1 MWGRKAEL
9 CVCENSYECGYFS
22 GCFPSSIN
30 FKLSSRGRRIS
41 KPIPTE
47 VLRSIDSQAYINA
60 LVVVSNNIKS
70 EWSWPCITALRIYGV
85 RSAGCGLKSQQWN
98 DEVPLNM
105 RNPFRSTRLFGSE
118 NYVLRLR
125 YFHSCMQ

>member
-1 MWGRKAEL
+1 M
-9 CVCENSYECGYFS
+9 CENSYECGYFS

-70 EWSWPCITALRIYGV
+70 EWSWPCIMALRHYGFTGYGRRDAV
-85 RSAGCGLKSQQWN
+85 SS
-98 DEVPLNM
+98 LNNGTT
-105 RNPFRSTRLFGSE
+105 RFLST
-118 NYVLRLR
+118 
-125 YFHSCMQ
+125 

>member
-1 MWGRKAEL
+1 M
-9 CVCENSYECGYFS
+9 V
-22 GCFPSSIN
+22 
-30 FKLSSRGRRIS
+30 
-41 KPIPTE
+41 
-47 VLRSIDSQAYINA
+47 VA
-60 LVVVSNNIKS
+60 LYYG
-70 EWSWPCITALRIYGV
+70 ITALRIYGV

-125 YFHSCMQ
+125 YFHSCNKAADVSSDASRGALFANAHFCIPHICTVRVRNTVVVRVPILRVCLSKL